1 LAKTIKKTATKLK
14 TAKKSTSPAKKT
26 ATKKAV
32 KSPVKKTAT
41 KKAVKSSVKKT
52 ATKRAASSPNKKRIK
67 KELPEAVLSELHA
80 AAIEILQDAKATNIV
95 SLDLR
100 QIEDAVTDYFIICEG
115 DATTHIRSIAGRL
128 EEELKKQLDERPWHI
143 EGLDN
148 LEWVIVDYVNVVIHI
163 FKGET
168 REFYKL
174 EDLWS
179 DAERKEYK

>member
-1 LAKTIKKTATKLK
+1 LAKTIKKTATKVK

-52 ATKRAASSPNKKRIK
+52 ATKR
-67 KELPEAVLSELHA
+67 A